1 MTNYSKFSKK
11 QNDDVQNE
19 VENDELII
27 EPVVEPIAEQVA
39 EPVVEPAHGFVVDCE
54 QLYVRSEPSTDSE
67 PLGIIKKS
75 TNLLIYE
82 NESTDDFYKICT
94 EAGLEGFCM
103 NKFIAIR

>member
-19 VENDELII
+19 VENDELIV
-27 EPVVEPIAEQVA
+27 EPVVEPVA
-39 EPVVEPAHGFVVDCE
+39 EPMVEPVHGFVVDCE

-67 PLGIIKKS
+67 PLGLIKKS
-75 TNLLIYE
+75 TNLLSYE

-103 NKFIAIR
+103 NKFIAIQ

>member
-19 VENDELII
+19 VENDELIV
-27 EPVVEPIAEQVA
+27 ESVVEPVA
-39 EPVVEPAHGFVVDCE
+39 EPVVEPVHGFVVDCE
-54 QLYVRSEPSTDSE
+54 QLYVRSEPSIDSE

-94 EAGLEGFCM
+94 ETGLEGFCM

>member
-19 VENDELII
+19 VENDELIV
-27 EPVVEPIAEQVA
+27 EPVVEPVA
-39 EPVVEPAHGFVVDCE
+39 EPMVEPVHGFVVDCE

-67 PLGIIKKS
+67 SLGIIKKS

-103 NKFIAIR
+103 NKFIAIQ

>member
-19 VENDELII
+19 VENDELI
-27 EPVVEPIAEQVA
+27 A
-39 EPVVEPAHGFVVDCE
+39 EPVVEPVHGFVVDCE

>member
-19 VENDELII
+19 VENDERIV
-27 EPVVEPIAEQVA
+27 EPVVEPVA
-39 EPVVEPAHGFVVDCE
+39 EPVVEPVHGFVVDCE

-103 NKFIAIR
+103 NKFIAIQ

>member
-19 VENDELII
+19 VENDELIV
-27 EPVVEPIAEQVA
+27 EPVVEPVD
-39 EPVVEPAHGFVVDCE
+39 EPEVKPVHGFVVDCE